1 MLSGSNVR
9 GAGKTSS
16 VLNPV
21 DAPSSSPD
29 RVFQL
34 GGADLAIKRDAK
46 YHVARELRRREL
58 IDTERRYLLDGPN
71 DPIAPVARCHAYL
84 VSGIASH
91 IGDVGVPGVCV
102 PSTRLPRHLRASRH
116 QVHTWIRLAGPPAV
130 PHTPTAAQARIA
142 HTIGKS

>member
-9 GAGKTSS
+9 GAGTTSS

-29 RVFQL
+29 HVFQL

-71 DPIAPVARCHAYL
+71 DPIGLFRGALLPSVRVVDVVRIGRLPKCVEQPGGGCQVAR
-84 VSGIASH
+84 G
-91 IGDVGVPGVCV
+91 
-102 PSTRLPRHLRASRH
+102 
-116 QVHTWIRLAGPPAV
+116 
-130 PHTPTAAQARIA
+130 
-142 HTIGKS
+142 